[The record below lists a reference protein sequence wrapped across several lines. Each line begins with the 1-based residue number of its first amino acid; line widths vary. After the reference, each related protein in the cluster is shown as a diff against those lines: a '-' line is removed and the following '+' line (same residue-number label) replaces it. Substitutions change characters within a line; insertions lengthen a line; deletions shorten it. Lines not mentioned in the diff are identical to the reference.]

1 MRYLGGRFFVGLFLL
16 LLGIVIIL
24 KQLGFAI
31 SVQEIFSYWPV
42 LLILLG
48 LDWASGSFRRTPAG
62 KKSKTAFSSGQFL
75 SGLLLILIGTFFLL
89 RKFGYLTELSTEA
102 FWNIFLALLL
112 IVAGF
117 NLISSRLRTESSRGR
132 WAFLGGIEVG
142 GSDLWRLESGSYF
155 AFMGAIKI
163 DLTAA
168 EIPRGETV
176 VELTAVMSGIDV
188 LIPSGLAV
196 VYDGSALLGGITFKD
211 QEDGGIIARRKIEEP
226 GEQPD
231 PLLRLRARALMGGIK
246 VKEGP
251 QILPSA

>member
-16 LLGIVIIL
+16 LLGIVLIL
-24 KQLGFAI
+24 KQFGFAI
-31 SVQEIFSYWPV
+31 SVQEILSYWPV

-48 LDWASGSFRRTPAG
+48 LDWASGSFRRTSAG
-62 KKSKTAFSSGQFL
+62 KKSKTVFFSGQFL
-75 SGLLLILIGTFFLL
+75 SGLLLIFIGAFFLL
-89 RKFGYLTELSTEA
+89 RKFGYLTELSIET

-112 IVAGF
+112 IMAGF
-117 NLISSRLRTESSRGR
+117 NLISSRLRTESNRGR
-132 WAFLGGIEVG
+132 WAFLGSIDVG

-168 EIPRGETV
+168 EIPKGETV
-176 VELTAVMSGIDV
+176 VELTAIMGGINV
-188 LIPSGLAV
+188 VIPSGLAV
-196 VYDGSALLGGITFKD
+196 DYEGSALLGGITFKD
-211 QEDGGIIARRKIEEP
+211 QEDGGIVARHKIEEA

-231 PLLRLRARALMGGIK
+231 PLLRLRARALMGGIE

-251 QILPSA
+251 KILPPA